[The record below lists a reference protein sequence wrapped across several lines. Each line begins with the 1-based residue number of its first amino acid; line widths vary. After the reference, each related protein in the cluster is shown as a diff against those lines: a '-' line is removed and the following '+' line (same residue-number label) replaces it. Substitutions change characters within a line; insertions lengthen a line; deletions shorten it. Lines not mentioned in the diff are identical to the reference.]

1 MASNC
6 GLPWPP
12 LRKHRQIDK
21 SNFER
26 YSHGLPQWEATV
38 GGHSGRPQWEATV
51 GGHSWTVFPGGHSGR
66 PQLDGIPTHNFKF
79 QFPIFNFQ
87 FSICNFQFA
96 IYNFQF
102 SNFNS
107 SLFNFGFFI
116 FHIQFSKVRESRVKE
131 SMKAR

>member
-38 GGHSGRPQWEATV
+38 GGHSGNTKNQESKVKESRV
-51 GGHSWTVFPGGHSGR
+51 KRVKR
-66 PQLDGIPTHNFKF
+66 V
-79 QFPIFNFQ
+79 
-87 FSICNFQFA
+87 
-96 IYNFQF
+96 
-102 SNFNS
+102 NS
-107 SLFNFGFFI
+107 
-116 FHIQFSKVRESRVKE
+116 QRVKESKVRESRTKE
-131 SMKAR
+131 SKIKKSIIKSQRVNESIKAR